1 VTDTVPRTP
10 THPATARALF
20 GAALALGACAHPPP
34 APAPPSSPSAV
45 LNQSVPPFRR
55 PTMQGATF
63 DTAEVVAGA
72 RVMVV
77 DFFAAYC
84 RPCQKTLPALEALH
98 RARPDV
104 TVVGVSLDDTPE
116 GAVRMINRH
125 HLTFPVIHDGGHVL
139 AGRFR
144 VTELPTA
151 FVVDGGGRIIWTA
164 GPAQPEDALPRAVS
178 ASVAAP

>member
-1 VTDTVPRTP
+1 VPRTP
-10 THPATARALF
+10 TRPFASRGLLI
-20 GAALALGACAHPPP
+20 AALALGACARPADPP
-34 APAPPSSPSAV
+34 PPSSPSEV
-45 LNQSVPPFRR
+45 LNQSVPAFRR

-63 DTAEVVAGA
+63 DTADVGA
-72 RVMVV
+72 RVLIV

-84 RPCQKTLPALEALH
+84 RPCQKTLPALETLH
-98 RARPDV
+98 RQRPDV

-116 GAVRMINRH
+116 GAVSMINRH
-125 HLTFPVIHDGGHVL
+125 HLTFPVIHDRGHVL

-151 FVVDGGGRIIWTA
+151 FVVDGSGRIMWSA

-178 ASVAAP
+178 ACATHP

>member
-1 VTDTVPRTP
+1 MNGTVSRAPTRPLAPR
-10 THPATARALF
+10 RALMA
-20 GAALALGACAHPPP
+20 AALALAACARPPT
-34 APAPPSSPSAV
+34 APPPPSSPSPV

-63 DTAEVVAGA
+63 DTAAVGA
-72 RVMVV
+72 RLLVV

-84 RPCQKTLPALEALH
+84 RPCQRTLPALEALH
-98 RARPDV
+98 RNRPDV

-125 HLTFPVIHDGGHVL
+125 HLTFPVIHDRGHVL

-144 VTELPTA
+144 VTDLPTA
-151 FVVDGGGRIIWTA
+151 FVVDGSGRIIWSA
-164 GPAQPEDALPRAVS
+164 GPAQPVDALPRAVS
-178 ASVAAP
+178 ALGDAP